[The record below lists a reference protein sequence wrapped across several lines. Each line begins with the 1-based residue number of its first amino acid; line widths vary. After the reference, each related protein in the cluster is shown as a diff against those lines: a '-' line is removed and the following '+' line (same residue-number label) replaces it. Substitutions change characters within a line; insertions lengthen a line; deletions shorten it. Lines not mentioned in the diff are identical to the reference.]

1 MSHVRRGRSRQDS
14 KGPGVD
20 NAVTQCSAE
29 PLISLCS
36 LRLAGVYRLCYYL
49 DVAFRIATT
58 LVATVLFFVSF
69 ALNDCVP
76 KPLMGE
82 R

>member
-1 MSHVRRGRSRQDS
+1 
-14 KGPGVD
+14 
-20 NAVTQCSAE
+20 
-29 PLISLCS
+29 
-36 LRLAGVYRLCYYL
+36 VYRLCYYL